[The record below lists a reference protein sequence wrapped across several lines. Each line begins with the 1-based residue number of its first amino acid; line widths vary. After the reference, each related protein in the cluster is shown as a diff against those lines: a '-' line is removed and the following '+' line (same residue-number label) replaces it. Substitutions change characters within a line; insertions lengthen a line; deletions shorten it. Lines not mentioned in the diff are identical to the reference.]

1 GGSLGPAGTRTKYG
15 PVTHLA
21 QTYSC
26 TARTDPPASAH
37 AWTGLDEA
45 RGCAY
50 TDSES
55 IAWIAVLWL
64 NAVGILRSPSC
75 DHHTPALT
83 PATGGTRTSVRHA
96 ARGELDFPIPRG
108 CLSTGSG
115 CLHPFFQRF
124 GSFQVR
130 SSGRMPPPN
139 GVNCVMPSSSMV

>member
-1 GGSLGPAGTRTKYG
+1 MMTPVQVTRMVFIQVGGSLGPAGTRTKYG

-26 TARTDPPASAH
+26 TARIAPPASAH

-64 NAVGILRSPSC
+64 NAVGIVSPPSC
-75 DHHTPALT
+75 DHHTPALA
-83 PATGGTRTSVRHA
+83 PATGGTRTSRSARPPAENCTFLSREA
-96 ARGELDFPIPRG
+96 A
-108 CLSTGSG
+108 C
-115 CLHPFFQRF
+115 QRYP
-124 GSFQVR
+124 GALT
-130 SSGRMPPPN
+130 
-139 GVNCVMPSSSMV
+139 PSSRGSDRSRCG